1 MKTLKTFSIAGMIG
15 LATTFVVAAQTPT
28 PAQEAPV
35 SDTVTYIPHYAS
47 KILADK
53 DMVASLPSRAQE
65 IIGRPA
71 VVVLGDAPEVS
82 FSQLFTPLIFD
93 MQMLNEAGLDTK
105 GLKAVCLQD
114 PYKLDNY
121 SLDAYSKELMTQE
134 VFEKGKMP
142 SLKNEVK
149 IIQEVKTNALQN
161 NIGIVKLTSA
171 MLPQD
176 RLASQF
182 VTPTGYQGELAIV
195 NNAPFTQQTQDLE
208 KKVIERVYWT
218 TKFESNIQFSQNQMS
233 DNWYKGGNNSLN
245 LNMRNYFNLSYA
257 KDNVKWVNELESKLG
272 FFNSPNEPIG
282 KFKISEDLF
291 RMVSNFGL
299 KAFNDRWYYTL
310 DAQLRTQLLRN
321 RNKDSVLVT
330 QPFAPFIIDGGPGMK
345 YELEKKFNDPFKKL
359 KFTAN
364 FSPVSATF
372 IYTYTNDIDKARI
385 GLLPDEKYK
394 LRLGST
400 VRMALDFDLS
410 QSVTW
415 QSRVFY
421 NTSFKHVETEF
432 ENTLNFS
439 INKYFSTRINLHLRF
454 DDSVITDDKSFKKL
468 LQYNELISFGFT
480 YKI

>member
-1 MKTLKTFSIAGMIG
+1 MKMLKIFSIAGVLG
-15 LATTFVVAAQTPT
+15 LTTAFSAVAQS
-28 PAQEAPV
+28 PASMHVTSA

-53 DMVASLPSRAQE
+53 GMVATLSSRAQE

-71 VVVLGDAPEVS
+71 VFVLGESAEGA

-105 GLKAVCLQD
+105 GLKAVGVQD

-121 SLDAYSKELMTQE
+121 SLDTYSRELMTQE
-134 VFEKGKMP
+134 VFDRGKMP
-142 SLKNEVK
+142 SLRNEVK
-149 IIQEVKTNALQN
+149 IIQEVKSNALQN

-182 VTPTGYQGELAIV
+182 VSAVGYQGELAILNDKPLV
-195 NNAPFTQQTQDLE
+195 QQTGDLE

-272 FFNSPNEPIG
+272 FFNSPGEPVG

-291 RMVSNFGL
+291 RIVSNFGL
-299 KAFNDRWYYTL
+299 KAFNERWYYTL

-364 FSPVSATF
+364 FSPVAVTF
-372 IYTYTNDIDKARI
+372 IYAYTNDIDKARI
-385 GLLPDEKYK
+385 GLLPDEKHK

-400 VRMALDFDLS
+400 VRMTLDFDLS

-415 QSRVFY
+415 HSRVFY
-421 NTSFKHVETEF
+421 NTSFKHIETEF

>member
-1 MKTLKTFSIAGMIG
+1 MKTLKTFSIASVIG
-15 LATTFVVAAQTPT
+15 LVSFFSGSAQS
-28 PAQEAPV
+28 QESIEDPSI
-35 SDTVTYIPHYAS
+35 SDTVTYIPHYAT
-47 KILADK
+47 KILTDK
-53 DMVASLPSRAQE
+53 NLTSSLSPRAQE
-65 IIGRPA
+65 ILARPA
-71 VVVLGDAPEVS
+71 VLVVGEASGAP

-93 MQMLNEAGLDTK
+93 MQVLNETGLDTK
-105 GLKAVCLQD
+105 GLKTVYQQD
-114 PYKLDNY
+114 PYKLDGY
-121 SLDAYSKELMTQE
+121 SLDSYSKELMTQK

-142 SLKNEVK
+142 SLRNEVK
-149 IIQEVKTNALQN
+149 IAQEVKSNALQHN
-161 NIGIVKLTSA
+161 VSIVRLTSA

-176 RLASQF
+176 RLGSQP
-182 VTPTGYQGELAIV
+182 VTATGYKGELAIRD
-195 NNAPFTQQTQDLE
+195 NKPFAQQTQDLE
-208 KKVIERVYWT
+208 KKVVDRVYWT

-291 RMVSNFGL
+291 RIVSNFGL
-299 KAFNDRWYYTL
+299 KAFDHWYYTV

-330 QPFAPFIIDGGPGMK
+330 QPFAPFIVDGGPGMK
-345 YELEKKFNDPFKKL
+345 YELEKKFDDPFKKL

-364 FSPVSATF
+364 FSPVAVTF

-385 GLLPDEKYK
+385 GLRADEKHK

-410 QSVTW
+410 QSITW
-415 QSRVFY
+415 QSRLFY
-421 NTSFKHVETEF
+421 NTSFKHLETEF

>member
-1 MKTLKTFSIAGMIG
+1 MKTLSTLSIAGVIG
-15 LATTFVVAAQTPT
+15 LATAFSVSAQSPASIQET
-28 PAQEAPV
+28 PA

-47 KILADK
+47 RILGDK
-53 DMVASLPSRAQE
+53 EMASSLPSRAQE

-71 VVVLGDAPEVS
+71 VMVLGDSNDVP
-82 FSQLFTPLIFD
+82 FSQLFTPLVFD
-93 MQMLNEAGLDTK
+93 MQMLNETGLDTK
-105 GLKAVCLQD
+105 GLRTVYQQD
-114 PYKLDNY
+114 PYKLDSY
-121 SLDAYSKELMTQE
+121 SLDAYSQELMAQE

-149 IIQEVKTNALQN
+149 IVREVRSNALQN

-182 VTPTGYQGELAIV
+182 VSATGYQGELAIV
-195 NNAPFTQQTQDLE
+195 NNAPLVQQTEDLE

-291 RMVSNFGL
+291 RIVSNFGL
-299 KAFNDRWYYTL
+299 KAFNERWYYTL
-310 DAQLRTQLLRN
+310 DTQLRTQLLRN

-364 FSPVSATF
+364 FSPVAVTF
-372 IYTYTNDIDKARI
+372 IYTYTNDVDKARI
-385 GLLPDEKYK
+385 GLLPDEKHK

-421 NTSFKHVETEF
+421 NTSFQHVETEF